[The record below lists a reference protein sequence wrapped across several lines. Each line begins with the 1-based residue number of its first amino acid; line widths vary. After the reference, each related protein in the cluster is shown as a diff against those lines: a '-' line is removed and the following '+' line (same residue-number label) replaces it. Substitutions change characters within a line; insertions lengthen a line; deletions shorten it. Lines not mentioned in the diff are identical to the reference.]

1 MIADG
6 KNFKGMALDFC
17 VKHEVKV
24 VDMAG
29 KYKPI
34 PRSKKF
40 YKDVVDYHHFYAGMF
55 LVVIDR

>member
-6 KNFKGMALDFC
+6 KNFKGRALDFC

-34 PRSKKF
+34 QRSKSSIK
-40 YKDVVDYHHFYAGMF
+40 MF
-55 LVVIDR
+55 TE